1 MSHHHDIHLR
11 VLTVDDA
18 AWVLA
23 LDGDTSTDLTPAVN
37 FDDDAFGEQLDAGE
51 WATDDRWGWAV
62 VVDGEPAG
70 FATVTDMRTGTGEMQ
85 IRLRADSRGRGVGR
99 ETLRQLA
106 DHHFADVPDLQL
118 LVGVT
123 HEHHVPMQRAFNAA
137 GFRLESREPN
147 ALTDGLGNRVAV
159 WQYVLERAD
168 WEDNRHR
175 RDQRLDVHGLHFRL
189 EEVLDGP
196 RGGGPGMTWTFRQQ
210 GRRVWATF
218 GSRSVNEGELAG
230 ILLHDVL
237 HYHFVQDHHRRG
249 VGMES
254 VSGTGQARF
263 QTTTEGRVQVINEW
277 QTPDGTTGSSLLVQ
291 SE

>member
-1 MSHHHDIHLR
+1 MTEHHDIHLR

-18 AWVLA
+18 AWVVA
-23 LDGDTSTDLTPAVN
+23 LDRDTTTALTPALDFAV
-37 FDDDAFGEQLDAGE
+37 DALSEELDTGD

-85 IRLRADSRGRGVGR
+85 IRLREDSRGRGVGR

-106 DHHFADVPDLQL
+106 DHHFADVPGLQL

-137 GFRLESREPN
+137 GFRLESRERD
-147 ALTDGLGNRVAV
+147 ALTDADGDPVAV

-196 RGGGPGMTWTFRQQ
+196 TGGGHDMTYTFQQ
-210 GRRVWATF
+210 DGRRVWAVF
-218 GSRSVNEGELAG
+218 GSRRVNEGELAG
-230 ILLHDVL
+230 ILHHDVL

-254 VSGTGQARF
+254 VSGTGQIRF
-263 QTTTEGRVQVINEW
+263 QSTTEGRVQVINEW
-277 QTPDGTTGSSLLVQ
+277 RTEEGTTGSSLLVQ
-291 SE
+291 SD